1 MDERGFL
8 IFATNHEEIAAA
20 VTLAYSIGSS
30 NKGSKVSL
38 VCPIDK
44 ITISQEEPF
53 DAIIDIPYRYGDK
66 HKNESIWQV
75 YWSTPYEHT
84 IVIDCNSIVKQ
95 NFGSTWDYLIDHHDM
110 CVGKSITDFRL
121 SEKIDLEVLNEYN
134 LSFANSNIFYF
145 KKDSDLALKFF
156 KLLDPYLQSY
166 REVFSTYIQPQHH
179 PKTLDLNLMFSI
191 VLQHLDIYDESI
203 PEADLELRQLI
214 LAPWAYYT
222 YARCLSMFQGTFT
235 DSGYTIE
242 TEAESRNAAKSVSQ
256 EMKSIGDTFMILVTD
271 YLKAENPETESDQTK
286 LSSKVRAFGGGEN
299 RGSN

>member
-8 IFATNHEEIAAA
+8 IFATNHEEIDAA

-38 VCPIDK
+38 VCPIDN

-95 NFGSTWDYLIDHHDM
+95 NFDSTWDYLIDHHDM

-191 VLQHLDIYDESI
+191 VLQHLDVYDECTPLHPAILQSI
-203 PEADLELRQLI
+203 DMEIVQSTMTEPWINKFNIWYNQSNNIKIQNYAISGCLHYRLPEFLTKDIKNGQRE
-214 LAPWAYYT
+214 YY
-222 YARCLSMFQGTFT
+222 R
-235 DSGYTIE
+235 
-242 TEAESRNAAKSVSQ
+242 
-256 EMKSIGDTFMILVTD
+256 LVT
-271 YLKAENPETESDQTK
+271 K
-286 LSSKVRAFGGGEN
+286 
-299 RGSN
+299 